1 MLSNDLLSNKEMSR
15 AQHVKERLLQTH
27 IDCKINFEG

>member
-15 AQHVKERLLQTH
+15 AQHVKERLLQTYV
-27 IDCKINFEG
+27 DGKINFDG